1 MPLAISIN
9 KAKFNNNRQKTLWV
23 INTLHEHTSGA
34 RTRVRS
40 AQESQ
45 HPLDELV
52 EVAKALRAKKAA
64 EGALWQPVHED
75 GRGERQ
81 HENLGQVD

>member
-9 KAKFNNNRQKTLWV
+9 NAKFNNNRQKTLSV
-23 INTLHEHTSGA
+23 INTLHEHTESGA
-34 RTRVRS
+34 RTKS
-40 AQESQ
+40 PSGGLQ

-52 EVAKALRAKKAA
+52 EVAQALRAKKAA

>member
-9 KAKFNNNRQKTLWV
+9 NAKFNNNRQKTLS
-23 INTLHEHTSGA
+23 SGA
-34 RTRVRS
+34 RTKS
-40 AQESQ
+40 PSGGLQ

-52 EVAKALRAKKAA
+52 EVAQALRAKKAA